1 MKKVPR
7 AATPAPVLFALAAV
21 YLIWGSTYLGM
32 RIAMEGYP
40 PFVMGAIRF
49 LLAGAALYGWLR
61 ARGVAAPTRKEWG
74 GAAVVGLLLLV
85 IGNGGVAV
93 AEQWVASSLAA
104 VMVAS
109 MPLWAA
115 LFSGLFGRWPRAL
128 EWAGLAV
135 GAAGVVLLNL
145 DGDLRASVPGAIAL
159 ALSPM
164 GWALGSVLSPKLAL
178 PKGMMASAAQMLM
191 GGAMFAVLSV
201 PQLGGM
207 GVPSLRAT
215 LALLFLTVFG
225 SLLAYSAYQY
235 LLRTVRP
242 ALATSYAYVN
252 PAVAV
257 FLGVFLAGERLTPAA
272 AFGTGLVLLAVVLV
286 AAYRSRAPA
295 TAAPLVPSNAP
306 LAPRAHQS

>member
-1 MKKVPR
+1 MTKVPASAR
-7 AATPAPVLFALAAV
+7 ARVLFALVAV

-40 PFVMGAIRF
+40 PFVMGAVRF
-49 LLAGAALYGWLR
+49 LAAGAILYGWLR
-61 ARGVAAPTRKEWG
+61 ARGVPAPSRRQWR
-74 GAAVVGLLLLV
+74 GAAVVGFLLLV
-85 IGNGGVAV
+85 VGNGGVAV

-115 LFSGLFGRWPRAL
+115 LFSGLLGRWPRAV

-135 GAAGVVLLNL
+135 GGAGVVMLNL
-145 DGDLRASVPGAIAL
+145 DGDLRASVPGAVAL
-159 ALSPM
+159 VLSPM
-164 GWALGSVLSPKLAL
+164 CWALGSVWSPKLPL
-178 PKGMMASAAQMLM
+178 PQGAMASAAQMLT

-201 PQLGGM
+201 LQLGDM
-207 GVPSLRAT
+207 GVPSFRSTA
-215 LALLFLTVFG
+215 ALLFLTAFG
-225 SLLAYSAYQY
+225 SLVAYSAYQY

-252 PAVAV
+252 PVVAV

-272 AFGTGLVLLAVVLV
+272 ALGTALVLLAVVLV
-286 AAYRSRAPA
+286 AAYRSKAPA
-295 TAAPLVPSNAP
+295 AGPMVPSNAS